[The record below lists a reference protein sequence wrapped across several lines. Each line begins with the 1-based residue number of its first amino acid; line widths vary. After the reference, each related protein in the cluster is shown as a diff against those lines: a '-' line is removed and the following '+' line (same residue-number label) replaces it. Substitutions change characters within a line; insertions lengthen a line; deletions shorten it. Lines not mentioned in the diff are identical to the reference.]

1 MISFLSALPRRQL
14 YLGAIA
20 ILLAV
25 ILIARWIA
33 NWGLVTIHAE
43 EQPLAKVIAS
53 IARQGGVRMESSL
66 DLSKRVTM
74 DAVKVTPVE
83 ALEILAGA
91 MESGWRVV
99 YLAAPTK
106 TALNEAIASLNGTG
120 KIDAW
125 TTSYYPGPGGAG
137 GAAGAEYGQV
147 IDPRFLSIAMEG
159 PDPDLAKL
167 LDEAAQ
173 KSGVM
178 IALPKEWSPPAKL
191 PKPTSVRKIVS
202 SLVGS
207 AHGKSAEFFFL
218 SERARRGWGG
228 AGPEDGEGGP
238 DSASGSRLS
247 GSMNQPADVGRRP
260 HANPD
265 WMEQRQLA
273 QIKKLPSDKQAQALK
288 DKAERKAF
296 FDSLK
301 GLTPADRMAKIQ
313 DMMANSEMGQKMQD
327 SQLVRQSQQTAERR
341 ITRAVN
347 YLNHKAAAK
356 AAQ

>member
-20 ILLAV
+20 ILLVV

-33 NWGLVTIHAE
+33 NWGLVTIHAK

-53 IARQGGVRMESSL
+53 IARQGGINIESSL
-66 DLSKRVTM
+66 DPSKRVTM

-106 TALNEAIASLNGTG
+106 TAINEAIASLNGTG

-137 GAAGAEYGQV
+137 GAAGAEYGQA
-147 IDPRFLSIAMEG
+147 IDPRFLAISMEG
-159 PDPDLAKL
+159 LDPDLAKL

-228 AGPEDGEGGP
+228 AGPEEGEGGS
-238 DSASGSRLS
+238 DSTIGSRQSGST
-247 GSMNQPADVGRRP
+247 NQPADVGRRP
-260 HANPD
+260 RANPD

-273 QIKKLPSDKQAQALK
+273 QIKKLPFDKQAQALK
-288 DKAERKAF
+288 DRAERKDF

-301 GLTPADRMAKIQ
+301 GLTTEERRAKIQ

-327 SQLVRQSQQTAERR
+327 SQLVRQSQQTAEQR
-341 ITRAVN
+341 ITRAVS
-347 YLNHKAAAK
+347 YLNRKAAAK
-356 AAQ
+356 VSQ